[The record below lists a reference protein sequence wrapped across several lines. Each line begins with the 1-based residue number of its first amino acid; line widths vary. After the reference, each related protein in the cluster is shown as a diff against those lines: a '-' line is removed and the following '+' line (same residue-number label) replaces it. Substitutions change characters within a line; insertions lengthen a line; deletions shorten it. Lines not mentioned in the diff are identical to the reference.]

1 MNFKSNLL
9 SFIYDKNYCI
19 CMYDNKLFIYKYD
32 EILNFLESEFII
44 KIKNKT
50 YIISGKNLK
59 VKKLTKEEL
68 IIEGEIKSITAG
80 VTNEKD

>member
-19 CMYDNKLFIYKYD
+19 CMYENKLFIYKYD